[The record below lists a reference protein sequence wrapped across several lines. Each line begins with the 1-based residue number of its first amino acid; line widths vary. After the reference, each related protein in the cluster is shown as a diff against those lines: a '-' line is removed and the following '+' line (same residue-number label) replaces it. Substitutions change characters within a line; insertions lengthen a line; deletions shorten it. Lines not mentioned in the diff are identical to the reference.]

1 MHGKL
6 LICLAFVSAG
16 CAGSQVLLEHASGRP
31 MSTPSASACSL
42 GQLPAEVISRIH
54 MLIDTQPCDFRLIVR
69 LDPAS
74 TLQFQSHPRRAQ
86 VSCLPRGTD
95 MEEFNARTLTRLP
108 AGCGGA
114 DYDSGRALRDFFVQ
128 QMMKVCQVVA
138 KYGLTPCPIIL
149 EGWEGKHN
157 SLEIRCYQDAQRY
170 TIYGREPG
178 SLRVRRIRPAGCSV
192 LLTRG
197 DGAWLVIAKQRL
209 QEERVYF
216 RASYSGPFEPL
227 LIEEPDLEWTRYF
240 PDSLRCELARKD
252 SFRVQCLMETLSEL
266 GEMCRYLIIQGACHG
281 TLRGGMDVELKAA
294 SWGFVL
300 EDRATSSLS
309 LTSPRFAG
317 MASV

>member
-1 MHGKL
+1 M
-6 LICLAFVSAG
+6 
-16 CAGSQVLLEHASGRP
+16 
-31 MSTPSASACSL
+31 SASTSARNL

-54 MLIDTQPCDFRLIVR
+54 MLIDTQPCAFRLIVR
-69 LDPAS
+69 LDLAS

-86 VSCLPRGTD
+86 VSCLPHDTD
-95 MEEFNARTLTRLP
+95 MEDFNARTLTRLP

-128 QMMKVCQVVA
+128 QVMKVCQVVA
-138 KYGLTPCPIIL
+138 KYRLTACPILL
-149 EGWEGKHN
+149 EGWEGKHK
-157 SLEIRCYQDAQRY
+157 SLEIVCYEDAQRY
-170 TIYGREPG
+170 TIYDGEELG

-197 DGAWLVIAKQRL
+197 DGDWLVISKQRT

-216 RASYSGPFEPL
+216 RASYSAPFEPL

-240 PDSLRCELARKD
+240 PDSRRCELARKD
-252 SFRVQCLMETLSEL
+252 SFREQCLMETLSEL
-266 GEMCRYLIIQGACHG
+266 REMCQYLFTQGACHG
-281 TLRGGMDVELKAA
+281 TLRGGFDVELKAA

-309 LTSPRFAG
+309 LTSARFAG